1 MRLVSPLLR
10 HVVYPGLSRAGYLRR
25 LLPSAPAV
33 VTYHGLLP
41 PGYEVRDAALDG
53 HLVTA
58 NNFVRQINL
67 LKKNYNVISPEQFLR
82 WCEGELEL
90 PPRSLLLTCDDG
102 LRNTLTDMLPII
114 ADAGVSLLFFVTS
127 ASTEEASS
135 MLWYEQ
141 MFLWLRAATAERI
154 SSLCES
160 WHPRQIIQLRTL
172 WLELMRRFSAMTWL
186 ERRTALEDLRTRL
199 GISKDW
205 ASEYSENE
213 ALNRRFFMLNR
224 AELKE
229 LRRAGM
235 TIGAHTVSHPMLSH
249 MSQEDALEEIAQS
262 RSTLEDALAEKV
274 WALAYPFG
282 NRDAVSGR
290 EEDLARGAGFSCA
303 FMNVEDSAAESKFM
317 FPRIHVSL
325 TMSAAELDAHVS
337 GFHSAIRKLASAA
350 VPA

>member
-1 MRLVSPLLR
+1 MRLVSPLLK
-10 HVVYPGLSRAGYLRR
+10 HVVYPGLSRSGYLRR

-33 VTYHGLLP
+33 VTYHGVLP
-41 PGYEVRDAALDG
+41 QGYELRDAALDG
-53 HLVTA
+53 HLV
-58 NNFVRQINL
+58 NGSNFLVQINL

-90 PPRSLLLTCDDG
+90 PLRSVLLTCDDG

-114 ADAGVSLLFFVTS
+114 ADAGVSFLFFLTGAS
-127 ASTEEASS
+127 AEDTSS
-135 MLWYEQ
+135 MLWYEE
-141 MFLWLRAATAERI
+141 MFLWLKATSAERI
-154 SSLCES
+154 SSLRES
-160 WHPRQIIQLRTL
+160 WCPRRTL
-172 WLELMRRFSAMTWL
+172 QLNTLWVELMKRFSAMAWP
-186 ERRTALEDLRTRL
+186 ERQRALEDLRTRL

-224 AELKE
+224 QELKQ

-235 TIGAHTVSHPMLSH
+235 TIGAHTVSHPMLSQ
-249 MSQEDALEEIAQS
+249 MTREDAAEEIARS
-262 RSTLEDALAEKV
+262 RSALENAWEKKV

-282 NRDAVSGR
+282 TRDTVSCR

-303 FMNVEDSAAESKFM
+303 FMNVEDASTDNKYM

-325 TMSAAELDAHVS
+325 TMGLAELDAHVS